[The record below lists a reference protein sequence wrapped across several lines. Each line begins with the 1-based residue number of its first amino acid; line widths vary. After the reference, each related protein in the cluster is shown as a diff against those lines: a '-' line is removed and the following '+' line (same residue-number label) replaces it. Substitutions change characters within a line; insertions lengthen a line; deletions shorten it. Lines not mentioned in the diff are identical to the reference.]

1 MMLKTTTTMALLLLA
16 TTALADEYT
25 IDPAHANARFAIDHF
40 GTSTNHGGFYNLTGT
55 VKYDAA
61 AQTGFVDITI
71 PVSSL
76 NSGNSRFDTHL
87 ESADLFNAAE
97 YPVMRFV
104 SKQWHFADGK
114 VSRVDGFLTLLGQ
127 TRPLSLTATKF
138 NCYQSPIL
146 QKPVCGGD
154 FETTLDRTQWGM
166 NYLVNMGMSKN
177 VKLNIQIEAA
187 KQP

>member
-1 MMLKTTTTMALLLLA
+1 MMLKTTTAAALLLLA
-16 TTALADEYT
+16 TSALANEYT
-25 IDPAHANARFAIDHF
+25 IDPAHANARFAIAHF

-87 ESADLFNAAE
+87 KSADLFNAAE

-104 SKQWHFADGK
+104 SKQWHFVDGK

-187 KQP
+187 KQR